1 MLAVIKTLERE
12 FEKKIR
18 DICEHSQLTRASAL
32 SCSRERK
39 EDRGSRQGKQAVK
52 LAG

>member
-12 FEKKIR
+12 FEKKIG
-18 DICEHSQLTRASAL
+18 DISGHSLLTRASEL

-39 EDRGSRQGKQAVK
+39 EDRGRQARQAVK